1 MSKKFNLVNSININK
16 NTTLNRERGLDKLIE
31 NVKRENIDLVRVNF
45 EIEKSLRQKF
55 KSKVSA
61 EGKQIKEV
69 LIELVKSYIDG

>member
-1 MSKKFNLVNSININK
+1 MSKKFNLINSVNK
-16 NTTLNRERGLDKLIE
+16 NTTFNRDCRLDKLIE
-31 NVKRENIDLVRVNF
+31 NVKRDNVDLVRVNF

-69 LIELVKSYIDG
+69 LIELVKSYINR